1 MKAVAEGKRPTNKAA
16 REKAALRK
24 ELEAQVQR
32 AAQAYGIAA
41 TLPAN
46 AADQL
51 LQLCLVQAG
60 DPDLS
65 TSERNRWANTARQI
79 IADRDKI
86 AAQNAPI
93 SINIPVDS
101 AELSARI
108 LGAYAP
114 QKGAGAVAGN
124 ASTPDT
130 GGDE

>member
-1 MKAVAEGKRPTNKAA
+1 MAGAKPPRSKAA
-16 REKAALRK
+16 QTLAAMRKA
-24 ELEAQVQR
+24 LEAQVQR

-79 IADRDKI
+79 IADRDKL
-86 AAQNAPI
+86 AAQTAPI
-93 SINIPVDS
+93 SINIPVDGD
-101 AELSARI
+101 ELARRI

-114 QKGAGAVAGN
+114 TSGAGAVAGI
-124 ASTPDT
+124 ASTPAT
-130 GGDE
+130 DEGE